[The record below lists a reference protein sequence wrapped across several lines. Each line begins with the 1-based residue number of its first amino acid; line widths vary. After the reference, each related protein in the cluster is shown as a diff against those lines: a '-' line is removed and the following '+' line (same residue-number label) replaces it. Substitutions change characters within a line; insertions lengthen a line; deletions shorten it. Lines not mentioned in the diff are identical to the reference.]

1 MKFASPGN
9 AGRGGGGSA
18 GNLLRSRDGLDQGEM
33 LPKHVTLIDVCGSVS
48 AHAHTHTHT
57 HRFEALCNRM

>member
-9 AGRGGGGSA
+9 PGGGGGGSA

-48 AHAHTHTHT
+48 THTHT
-57 HRFEALCNRM
+57 HRFEALSDRM